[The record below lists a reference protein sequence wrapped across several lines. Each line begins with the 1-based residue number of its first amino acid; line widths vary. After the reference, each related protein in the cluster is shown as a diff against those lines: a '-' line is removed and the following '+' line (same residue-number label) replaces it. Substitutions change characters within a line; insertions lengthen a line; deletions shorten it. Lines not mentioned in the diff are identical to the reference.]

1 MNYLRQKFAIISIV
15 FFFVGLQAQSQIG
28 DYRISDYHLTK
39 KPSYSLKMGSQF
51 ATGMNGNSI
60 IGTSISPSV
69 IFPVK
74 PKFSI
79 EAGISYQ
86 SLFLNSR
93 NSESTQSGSNHFSLG
108 SVYVSGLYE
117 LNPKVTLRGTAWK
130 QFDLSSSKLNPR
142 AIDFEAEG
150 INIGVQYQV
159 TEKFRVEASFE
170 YSNGNHP
177 GSYQFPGTNSFGS
190 FPSFYY

>member
-1 MNYLRQKFAIISIV
+1 MNYLRQKFVIIIIV
-15 FFFVGLQAQSQIG
+15 FFFFGLQAQSQIG

-39 KPSYSLKMGSQF
+39 KPSCSLKMGSQF

-60 IGTSISPSV
+60 FGTSISPSV

-177 GSYQFPGTNSFGS
+177 CSYQFPGTNSFGS

>member
-1 MNYLRQKFAIISIV
+1 MNNLRQILLL
-15 FFFVGLQAQSQIG
+15 FVLILLFQGLLAQRPVSNYRLT
-28 DYRISDYHLTK
+28 DYQSTH
-39 KPSYSLKMGSQF
+39 KPAYSLKMGSQF
-51 ATGMNGNSI
+51 ASGMNGNTVF
-60 IGTSISPSV
+60 GTSISPSA

-86 SLFLNSR
+86 SLFINTGNR
-93 NSESTQSGSNHFSLG
+93 ESSLSGSNHFSTG
-108 SVYVSGLYE
+108 SIFVSGLYE

-130 QFDLSSSKLNPR
+130 QFDLSSPKLNPR

-150 INIGVQYQV
+150 INVGIQYQV

-170 YSNGNHP
+170 YSNGNHADPYRTP
-177 GSYQFPGTNSFGS
+177 GFNSFGS